1 MKDKKVLIDTSIWI
15 EYFGNTSDDLASRVD
30 EYLSEEIVFV
40 PMVVLA
46 ELIQG
51 AKSERELSA
60 IEELF
65 STIHILDQQKDTWR
79 HAGLLSYQLKRKG
92 LTVSLIDC
100 YIAQIAL
107 EYGCEVFTKD
117 AHFLQIARVAPLR
130 LTQ

>member
-30 EYLSEEIVFV
+30 DYLSEEIVFV

-79 HAGLLSYQLKRKG
+79 YAGLLSYQLKRKG

-107 EYGCEVFTKD
+107 EYSCEVFTKD
-117 AHFLQIARVAPLR
+117 AHFLQIARVAPLH